1 LQSGLHGAF
10 MAGMA
15 MLESSGQGGLTVGG
29 ANRFIRRQIKHRGKG
44 LDWHYMP
51 QYVYLTA
58 ASGVRLRVIRF
69 EHLREELNRLLA
81 EYGLPFQLGGRRD
94 NAALGQKRLTVEDL
108 DAETIALINHV
119 YHRDFEL
126 LGYPLRAPKLSRPAA
141 PADAPSRAIARSL
154 AKTVSDLNGRNE
166 VCEMLKRLID
176 EQDTDA
182 RREVIRRSASFRA

>member
-1 LQSGLHGAF
+1 
-10 MAGMA
+10 
-15 MLESSGQGGLTVGG
+15 
-29 ANRFIRRQIKHRGKG
+29 
-44 LDWHYMP
+44 MP